1 MSYSTDRRWSD
12 QYLPVI
18 RGIVGPHLL
27 VPSPLDVDTK
37 EAADL
42 IVLRAR
48 DMTVACRVRRA
59 GYESRY
65 PWEFT
70 IRGQRDSGA
79 KTELAKVM
87 EGWGDWM
94 LYAHAGERQGTLSK
108 WFLIDLHVLRAE
120 MARDAW
126 RAASGKPQRH
136 AGSMRLIPNGDGT
149 HFAAFDVRRFPQELI
164 VASSHSIPR
173 EEIEAA

>member
-1 MSYSTDRRWSD
+1 MSYRDDRKWSD
-12 QYLPVI
+12 QFLTAIKY
-18 RGIVGPHLL
+18 IVGPHLL
-27 VPSPLDVDTK
+27 IQSPLEVDTK

-48 DMTVACRVRRA
+48 DMTVACRVRRH

-79 KTELAKVM
+79 KTELAKIV

-94 LYAHAGERQGTLSK
+94 LYAHASEDPGALAK
-108 WFLIDLHVLRAE
+108 WFLIDLHVWRAE
-120 MARDAW
+120 MVRDAW
-126 RAASGKPQRH
+126 RAANGKQQRH
-136 AGSMRLIPNGDGT
+136 AAAMRLIPNGDGT
-149 HFAAFDVRRFPQELI
+149 HFSAFDVRKFPATLLI
-164 VASSHSIPR
+164 AASHEIPKV
-173 EEIEAA
+173 EAA